1 MVPKGFCKHKNWH
14 FGKGGNPIPSVMQRI
29 AALLAFL
36 VTLVL
41 GALLGTPALAQD
53 MAASYGV
60 RTVVTESWVEEW
72 DAASGR
78 WVRVS
83 DVQVSEG
90 AAAAITDDAATPVVT
105 TTFLNGARV
114 TETRSAARY
123 AVPLAPRP
131 DAGVLAQYG
140 PFVVTGATSAA
151 IIGPTDTSSPGW
163 FDAMLRDFP
172 DLAVL
177 EMVEAPGTSNDI
189 ANLAV
194 GRRIRAAGIA
204 THVPRGGSVRSGAVE
219 LFLAG
224 STRTLE
230 DGAQFAVH
238 SWLDNHGRE
247 AGDFAADHPAN
258 RLYIDYYVEMGM
270 SEARAREFYAMT
282 NSVPHATAL
291 WLGSDDMRYWLRPE
305 AQERF
310 AARRIAAA
318 DAGPLA
324 APTID
329 YLDVSAIM
337 IAHADLSRL
346 DS

>member
-1 MVPKGFCKHKNWH
+1 
-14 FGKGGNPIPSVMQRI
+14 MQRI
-29 AALLAFL
+29 AALLAIL
-36 VTLVL
+36 ATLL
-41 GALLGTPALAQD
+41 SGALLASPALARD
-53 MAASYGV
+53 GAASYGS

-83 DVQVSEG
+83 EVQSSKRI
-90 AAAAITDDAATPVVT
+90 AAPTPGDAALPVVT
-105 TTFLNGARV
+105 TTFIDDTQA
-114 TETRSAARY
+114 TAPRSAARY
-123 AVPLAPRP
+123 AVPSATRT
-131 DAGVLAQYG
+131 DAAVLAQYG
-140 PFVVTGATSAA
+140 PFVVTSATSAA
-151 IIGPTDTSSPGW
+151 IVGPTDTSSPGW

-172 DLAVL
+172 GLAVL

-224 STRTLE
+224 ATRTLD

-258 RLYIDYYVEMGM
+258 RLYLDYYVEMGM
-270 SEARAREFYAMT
+270 SEIRAREFYAMT
-282 NSVPHATAL
+282 NSVPHARAL

-305 AQERF
+305 HPGRF
-310 AARRIAAA
+310 AAREIAAVA
-318 DAGPLA
+318 AGPIA
-324 APTID
+324 VPMID
-329 YLDVSAIM
+329 YLPVIEYPDVNTIM
-337 IAHADLSRL
+337 IAQAELARL
-346 DS
+346 DSRIAFP

>member
-1 MVPKGFCKHKNWH
+1 MR
-14 FGKGGNPIPSVMQRI
+14 RI
-29 AALLAFL
+29 AAFLAIL
-36 VTLVL
+36 AA
-41 GALLGTPALAQD
+41 ALLGSPALAQD
-53 MAASYGV
+53 MQSGNWQAGYGSL

-72 DAASGR
+72 DPQAGR

-83 DVQVSEG
+83 GDV
-90 AAAAITDDAATPVVT
+90 AATIPDDAGMPVVT
-105 TTFLNGARV
+105 TTYVNGAQV
-114 TETRSAARY
+114 TETRAAARY
-123 AVPLAPRP
+123 AVPAVPRP
-131 DAGVLAQYG
+131 AATIVAQYG
-140 PFVVTGATSAA
+140 PFVVTGETRAA
-151 IIGPTDTSSPGW
+151 IIGPTDSASPRY

-172 DLAVL
+172 ELAVL
-177 EMVEAPGTSNDI
+177 DMVEAPGTSNDI

-247 AGDFAADHPAN
+247 AEDFASDHPAH

-270 SEARAREFYAMT
+270 SEQRARAFYAMT
-282 NSVPHATAL
+282 NSVPHSAAL
-291 WLGSDDMRYWLRPE
+291 WLGSDDMRHWLRPVSP
-305 AQERF
+305 A
-310 AARRIAAA
+310 RIAARQI
-318 DAGPLA
+318 A
-324 APTID
+324 AAREQPVILPMID
-329 YLDVSAIM
+329 YI
-337 IAHADLSRL
+337 DLSTITIAQLDLSQL